1 MLQLCKAGTY
11 IVTEKAKGKDGKNAG
26 FIVRAEKGGKTMN
39 NFIRIIMICCALT
52 THFALSGCG
61 SGGSGGA
68 QNAGVTFSPISL
80 SSSPAVSAENSYSL
94 TGDFVFPK
102 ATFMMA
108 TNSGGVFVLR
118 VAVADKM
125 TVDNPADIF
134 RINILLPYQIK
145 INSPYSLGGNN
156 MNKPQAPVEIIFY
169 NCQKSSLLNT
179 ISGSI
184 TFTSYSEKSGE
195 LVAGNF
201 EVVIEEGNSGPSYPV
216 QGSFNFVVNSSG
228 PI

>member
-1 MLQLCKAGTY
+1 M
-11 IVTEKAKGKDGKNAG
+11 KN
-26 FIVRAEKGGKTMN
+26 I
-39 NFIRIIMICCALT
+39 IRIIMICCVLT
-52 THFALSGCG
+52 TQFALSGCG

-68 QNAGVTFSPISL
+68 QNAGVSYSSASL
-80 SSSPAVSAENSYSL
+80 SNLQTVSAANSYSL
-94 TGDFVFPK
+94 TSNFVFPK

-108 TNSGGVFVLR
+108 TNSGGVFALR
-118 VAVADKM
+118 VAVAEKM

-134 RINILLPYQIK
+134 RINILPPYQIS
-145 INSPYSLGGNN
+145 INSPYSLGGND
-156 MNKPQAPVEIIFY
+156 MNNPQAPVEILFN

-179 ISGSI
+179 VSGSI
-184 TFTSYSEKSGE
+184 TFTSYSEKSGN

-201 EVVIEEGNSGPSYPV
+201 DVVIEEGNSGPSYPV